1 MPDREPDVYERLT
14 ELFVKSSVS
23 YRVMRHAP
31 EGRTDVAS
39 RLRSH
44 PLEQAAKSIVTR
56 VATGRRSRRYVLAV
70 VPGHRRVDLDALAG
84 QYGGRE
90 ASFAV
95 REIAE
100 RLSGSVSGAI
110 APFSFSAD
118 LEVLVDNGLLEHEEI
133 YFNAGRLDL
142 SVALPIAGYL
152 DLVRPT
158 VASIAV

>member
-1 MPDREPDVYERLT
+1 MPDNDCDPYERLT
-14 ELFVKSSVS
+14 DLFAERSVL
-23 YRVMRHAP
+23 YRVIRHAP

-39 RLRSH
+39 RLRRH

-84 QYGGRE
+84 QYGGQE

-95 REIAE
+95 REVAE

-110 APFSFSAD
+110 APLSFSAD
-118 LEVLVDNGLLEHEEI
+118 LDVLVDDGLLQHEEI
-133 YFNAGRLDL
+133 YFNAGRLDVSVAL
-142 SVALPIAGYL
+142 SVADYL
-152 DLVRPT
+152 DLARPK
-158 VASIAV
+158 VAPIAV